1 MNAPTWRKQDWSD
14 IVETHTYEET
24 PAFDEMSKLTQE
36 YVKWL
41 KHVQMKSSLPELGVF
56 DSGASALVT
65 TKRVLIKELER
76 DIKLQ

>member
-1 MNAPTWRKQDWSD
+1 
-14 IVETHTYEET
+14 
-24 PAFDEMSKLTQE
+24 MSKLTQE